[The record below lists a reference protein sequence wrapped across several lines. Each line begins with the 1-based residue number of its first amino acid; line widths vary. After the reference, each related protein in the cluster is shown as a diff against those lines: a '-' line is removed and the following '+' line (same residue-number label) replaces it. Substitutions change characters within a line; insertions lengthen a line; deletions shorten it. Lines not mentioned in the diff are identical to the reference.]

1 MTPWITLAVVALGM
15 IAETALAARNEAR
28 QRSRGGIEPAG
39 DVYQMMRAAYPTA
52 FLVMIGEEL
61 WRGVPAA
68 DWLRIAGAALFILAK
83 ALKYWAIATLNGAW
97 TFRVIVVPGMTR
109 VASGPYRYLDH
120 PNYVAVVGELAGV
133 ALLTGARVSG
143 PLATLA
149 FGLLMMKRVA
159 IERRALDAILPR
171 R

>member
-1 MTPWITLAVVALGM
+1 MLA
-15 IAETALAARNEAR
+15 
-28 QRSRGGIEPAG
+28 
-39 DVYQMMRAAYPTA
+39 
-52 FLVMIGEEL
+52 
-61 WRGVPAA
+61 
-68 DWLRIAGAALFILAK
+68 
-83 ALKYWAIATLNGAW
+83 
-97 TFRVIVVPGMTR
+97 
-109 VASGPYRYLDH
+109 H